1 MMKKAEKAEKAAAAA
16 AAAAAKKADKEK
28 KEKEEAA
35 KKAVSKSR
43 SNDQLDGPSLGGAL
57 GLGFLGITAVDDE
70 PEPIP
75 QPKPEPEPEPEP
87 KPVEEEATAK
97 KKAAAPLG
105 MSVADLSAA
114 LMAELRGL
122 EDRVEVIGGEEGP
135 IVALKLGAAL
145 EAIRQEP
152 FKSI

>member
-1 MMKKAEKAEKAAAAA
+1 MAAAAA
-16 AAAAAKKADKEK
+16 TMSKQSEAAAAAEDTKR
-28 KEKEEAA
+28 AA
-35 KKAVSKSR
+35 
-43 SNDQLDGPSLGGAL
+43 G
-57 GLGFLGITAVDDE
+57 
-70 PEPIP
+70 
-75 QPKPEPEPEPEP
+75 
-87 KPVEEEATAK
+87 
-97 KKAAAPLG
+97 G
-105 MSVADLSAA
+105 MSVADLATA